1 MITKYLIRLDDACP
15 TMAKDRWQKIE
26 YILDKYSIYPMVG
39 VIPANQDHS
48 LVLDEEDCNFWNK
61 VKTWQKKGWSIAL
74 HGYDHIYCSNK
85 AGVNPIHNRSE
96 FAGLPLN
103 SQKKKIKAGVDIF
116 LSHGI
121 YPLFFFAPS
130 HTFDENTLIAIKD
143 CSTIRMI
150 SDTPAFA
157 PYKKSE
163 FFFFPQQFGTF
174 RKIFLPG
181 YWTFCFHPNAMSD
194 TDFDNFEAFIKKNV
208 SLFVS
213 FSDVDVTKLKSKTFL
228 DRCYAS
234 FYYFYRKIRNL

>member
-163 FFFFPQQFGTF
+163 FFFFSTAIWHF
-174 RKIFLPG
+174 
-181 YWTFCFHPNAMSD
+181 
-194 TDFDNFEAFIKKNV
+194 
-208 SLFVS
+208 
-213 FSDVDVTKLKSKTFL
+213 
-228 DRCYAS
+228 
-234 FYYFYRKIRNL
+234 

>member
-15 TMAKDRWQKIE
+15 TMVKDRWQKIE

-61 VKTWQKKGWSIAL
+61 VKKWQKKGWSIAL

-103 SQKKKIKAGVDIF
+103 SQKKKIKAGVDIL

-121 YPLFFFAPS
+121 YPSFFFAPS
-130 HTFDENTLIAIKD
+130 HTFDENTLIAIKEV
-143 CSTIRMI
+143 SQITMI
-150 SDTPAFA
+150 SDTPAFY
-157 PYKKSE
+157 PYKKNGLI
-163 FFFFPQQFGTF
+163 FFPLQFGTF
-174 RKIFLPG
+174 RKIIIPG
-181 YWTFCFHPNAMSD
+181 YWSFCFHPNLMSD
-194 TDFDNFEAFIKKNV
+194 KELIEFEKFVEINKNKFISFTDVNIENLGSRTIW
-208 SLFVS
+208 
-213 FSDVDVTKLKSKTFL
+213 

-234 FYYFYRKIRNL
+234 LYYFYRKIK